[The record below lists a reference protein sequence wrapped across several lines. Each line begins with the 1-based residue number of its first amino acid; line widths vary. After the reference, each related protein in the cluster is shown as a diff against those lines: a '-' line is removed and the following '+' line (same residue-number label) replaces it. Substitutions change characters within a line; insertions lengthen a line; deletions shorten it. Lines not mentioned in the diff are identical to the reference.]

1 MKTIAVVEDDEYIG
15 NMLAELLRSAGY
27 GVVRAYSGSEALL
40 LVERTRPDL
49 ILLDLML
56 PGMGGEAVLQ
66 KVARLCP
73 VIILSA
79 KVDVR
84 GKVENLNAGA
94 VDYVTKPFDNDE
106 LLARVAVQL
115 RRGGREEALL
125 VRAGIEM
132 NFETFEVTADGVPL
146 RLTRTLDETIA
157 LGRVYRE
164 GDAEIRRAIANVSHD
179 LRTPLTSAAGYAGML
194 AKSGL
199 SEKQAEYLAVI
210 EGRLA
215 AMKRLTEELLAY
227 SVAASDEAE
236 LALEEVDLGAALE
249 DSLTQFYA
257 AFEERGILPSIS
269 LPAGK
274 VVRPADKDA
283 LARVFGN
290 ILSNAVRYSDG
301 DFCVT
306 LREDGEVV
314 FENAA
319 SALDGVSAGRL
330 FDRFF
335 TVENARGGTG
345 LGLSIAKL
353 LTERMGGSIGAAWSD
368 GRLRITLRL

>member
-56 PGMGGEAVLQ
+56 PGLGGEAVLQ

-94 VDYVTKPFDNDE
+94 VDYITKPFDNDE

-115 RRGGREEALL
+115 RRGGWEEALL

-146 RLTRTLDETIA
+146 RLTRTEFAILRAFLENPKKVFSRSA
-157 LGRVYRE
+157 LVSSIEDFVPDGEESSV
-164 GDAEIRRAIANVSHD
+164 GVHISNLRR
-179 LRTPLTSAAGYAGML
+179 
-194 AKSGL
+194 K
-199 SEKQAEYLAVI
+199 
-210 EGRLA
+210 
-215 AMKRLTEELLAY
+215 
-227 SVAASDEAE
+227 
-236 LALEEVDLGAALE
+236 LEEASGKNYIDTVW
-249 DSLTQFYA
+249 
-257 AFEERGILPSIS
+257 GI
-269 LPAGK
+269 GF
-274 VVRPADKDA
+274 R
-283 LARVFGN
+283 
-290 ILSNAVRYSDG
+290 LSP
-301 DFCVT
+301 
-306 LREDGEVV
+306 
-314 FENAA
+314 
-319 SALDGVSAGRL
+319 
-330 FDRFF
+330 RFA
-335 TVENARGGTG
+335 E
-345 LGLSIAKL
+345 S
-353 LTERMGGSIGAAWSD
+353 
-368 GRLRITLRL
+368 

>member
-1 MKTIAVVEDDEYIG
+1 MQTVLWCLVAALAIAV
-15 NMLAELLRSAGY
+15 LALVCKIVFLRISFRQICEQAEEKLRGASNVPVAPDSADRE
-27 GVVRAYSGSEALL
+27 VRRLAAL
-40 LVERTRPDL
+40 
-49 ILLDLML
+49 
-56 PGMGGEAVLQ
+56 
-66 KVARLCP
+66 
-73 VIILSA
+73 
-79 KVDVR
+79 
-84 GKVENLNAGA
+84 
-94 VDYVTKPFDNDE
+94 
-106 LLARVAVQL
+106 
-115 RRGGREEALL
+115 
-125 VRAGIEM
+125 
-132 NFETFEVTADGVPL
+132 
-146 RLTRTLDETIA
+146 LTRTLDETIA